1 MTFYGSNNNFAGTST
16 VTGVTKRAQTKEMDK
31 TFDFS
36 DFTKKKFEMSPTLEA
51 TSNNTITDEVIHT
64 GLLKTLIM
72 AGNGVF
78 EYSVSNFGYAI
89 QKAHGIG
96 DFNGLGPS
104 YPSLADGIFVTHNN
118 YEKLPRKA
126 LETVLEWY
134 RRVQAKN
141 GEEAQVN
148 FYYNEHGRTHVQDE
162 NGNDV
167 ELSSI
172 TGVKF
177 WSDKL
182 FSYTPKQWNSS
193 TLTEVADDHY
203 YEEFNRVFGMYVET
217 HSHNSMDAFAS
228 GTDIANSAND
238 GFQLVFGHFGTDK
251 VEMYSWAT
259 ASQIVKEG
267 LSTTDLDFILEKNP
281 DATWRPEAFKYD
293 IPVSSFDYDES
304 VFDVWDNQVEI
315 RPVRTTVTSYA
326 SYAEY
331 DDYGYGYG
339 AAKWKKSSWAAK
351 PRYVAPTEAETIE
364 NIFSEFDFSEAGNIT
379 VTIDSLWDVLRDAY
393 SLGYQ
398 ERKTNPV
405 YGTRTESLQIRFEN
419 RVRNHAK
426 TFEALIQDA
435 QSQIEDTE

>member
-31 TFDFS
+31 AFDFS

-51 TSNNTITDEVIHT
+51 TETNRITDETIRT

-78 EYSVSNFGYAI
+78 EYSISNFGYAV
-89 QKAHGIG
+89 QKSHGIG

-134 RRVQAKN
+134 RRVQARN

-148 FYYNEHGRTHVQDE
+148 FYNNEHGRTHVQDE
-162 NGNDV
+162 NGNEV
-167 ELSSI
+167 ELASI

-203 YEEFNRVFGMYVET
+203 YEEFNRVFGMYIET

-259 ASQIVKEG
+259 ASQVVKEG

-281 DATWRPEAFKYD
+281 EATWREANFKYD

-304 VFDVWDNQVEI
+304 VFEVWDNQVEI
-315 RPVRTTVTSYA
+315 GPVRTTVTSYA
-326 SYAEY
+326 GYAE
-331 DDYGYGYG
+331 
-339 AAKWKKSSWAAK
+339 WAAK

-364 NIFSEFDFSEAGNIT
+364 NIFDEFDFSEDGVIT
-379 VTIDSLWDVLRDAY
+379 VTVDSLWDVLRDAY

-405 YGTRTESLQIRFEN
+405 YGNRTESLQIRFEN

-426 TFEALIQDA
+426 TFEELIRDA
-435 QSQIEDTE
+435 QSQIDSE